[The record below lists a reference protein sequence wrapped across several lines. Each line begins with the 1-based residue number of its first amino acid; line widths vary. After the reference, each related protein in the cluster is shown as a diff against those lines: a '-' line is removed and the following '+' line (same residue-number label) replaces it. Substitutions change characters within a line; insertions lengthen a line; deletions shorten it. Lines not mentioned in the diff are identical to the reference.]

1 MYDTFRIIES
11 QVLISIQYVF
21 ILILFFLTIAVMSL
35 MQICFSRDN
44 LKKKTSK
51 IAKKEA
57 SVLPY
62 ASFFPVFSTILDI
75 VLFPILKQFV

>member
-21 ILILFFLTIAVMSL
+21 ILILFFLTIAVRPL
-35 MQICFSRDN
+35 LQIHFSRDN
-44 LKKKTSK
+44 LKKTSK
-51 IAKKEA
+51 TAKKEA

-75 VLFPILKQFV
+75 VLFPILKRFV

>member
-21 ILILFFLTIAVMSL
+21 ILILFFLTIAVRPL
-35 MQICFSRDN
+35 MQIRFSIAT
-44 LKKKTSK
+44 LKKTSK

-62 ASFFPVFSTILDI
+62 ASFFPDFSTILNI
-75 VLFPILKQFV
+75 VLFPILKRFV